1 MTFRRADEA
10 DLEAILAMRVA
21 AATWLQSRGIAQWNP
36 DGFTLDETRED
47 FACNRIFVL
56 EDDMGKLAG
65 SLVLHD
71 DDPRIWPEATAGEA
85 YYLHRLVTARERAG
99 AGLGAVLLSEALR
112 VASDR
117 PLLRLDCWAGNV
129 TLRTYYAGLGFRPV
143 DETDVEEWRVA
154 RFERET

>member
-1 MTFRRADEA
+1 MTFRLANEA

-47 FACNRIFVL
+47 FESNRIFAL
-56 EDDMGKLAG
+56 EDDAGELVG

-71 DDPRIWPEATAGEA
+71 DDPKIWPDATAGEA
-85 YYLHRLVTARERAG
+85 YYLHRLVTVRERAG
-99 AGLGAVLLSEALR
+99 EGLGATLLAEALR

-117 PLLRLDCWAGNV
+117 PLLRLDCWAGND
-129 TLRTYYAGLGFRPV
+129 TLRSYYTAHGFRPV
-143 DETDVEEWRVA
+143 DEIDVGDWRVA